1 LPFLDSE
8 PCEKTQLSR
17 AKETAYP
24 TNISNISFFISGRC
38 FSSSLCKS
46 PKFGKQVDCPLP
58 SSERRRYS
66 ALTHASTSGWLAPG
80 DVELEDEA
88 ELLEVDMSATETP
101 SQYPEVAV
109 VFVVAFDFPFHCE
122 GVAAAA
128 AFAAFAAAFFAFVF
142 VMACWIGEGYKQQNG
157 VSLTWYQEW

>member
-8 PCEKTQLSR
+8 PCKKIQLSR

-24 TNISNISFFISGRC
+24 TNVSYITFFIFGRC
-38 FSSSLCKS
+38 CSSSLCKS
-46 PKFGKQVDCPLP
+46 PKFGKHVDCPSP

-66 ALTHASTSGWLAPG
+66 ALTHASTTGWLAPG

-88 ELLEVDMSATETP
+88 ELLNFDISAMEVPPQFS
-101 SQYPEVAV
+101 EVAV
-109 VFVVAFDFPFHCE
+109 VFMVAFDFPFHCE

-128 AFAAFAAAFFAFVF
+128 AFAACAAAFFAFVL
-142 VMACWIGEGYKQQNG
+142 VMACWIVERYKQ
-157 VSLTWYQEW
+157 